1 MDNDDDLTYVW
12 IEISWLSNNYY
23 IFIFFMTKIKKNYL
37 VWCRT
42 YNEYRIFEYFFCVE
56 NSEFLQFLNFVQI
69 FLRKF
74 CTNTQIRSEIQNV
87 FRLISKT
94 NIDSSKLHT
103 EMIHFLYLF
112 DSKTSNV
119 IFRKLFGE
127 MNVLAKKVFLKDSP
141 YVILFIR
148 RLTH

>member
-1 MDNDDDLTYVW
+1 
-12 IEISWLSNNYY
+12 
-23 IFIFFMTKIKKNYL
+23 MTKIKKITL
-37 VWCRT
+37 FDV
-42 YNEYRIFEYFFCVE
+42 ERITNPEFSNIFFVE
-56 NSEFLQFLNFVQI
+56 NIEFLQFLNFVQI

-74 CTNTQIRSEIQNV
+74 CTNTQIRSEIQNL

-94 NIDSSKLHT
+94 NVDSSKLHT
-103 EMIHFLYLF
+103 EMVHFLYLF
-112 DSKTSNV
+112 DSKTSSV

-127 MNVLAKKVFLKDSP
+127 MNVFAKKDFLKDSP